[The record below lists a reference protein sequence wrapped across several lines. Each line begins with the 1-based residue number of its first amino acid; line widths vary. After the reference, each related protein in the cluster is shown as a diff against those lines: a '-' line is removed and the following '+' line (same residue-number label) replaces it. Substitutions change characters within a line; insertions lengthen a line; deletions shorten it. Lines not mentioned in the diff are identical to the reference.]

1 MIGSQVFTSQCV
13 QWFSRCLQTDYSRLL
28 CTQRALFLWFPSK
41 DSNVLARRELR
52 SGTKSSPSSH
62 VAVAILRT
70 TPYYCATFSWD
81 SVWRPTCVS
90 EQTPRALI
98 HGWWLWRIKTRC
110 NFGRAWL
117 APSSIKTT
125 REFIDSIGLWTAY
138 LTTGAS
144 SQIFNLITALSILSG
159 TCTMNSNGKL
169 WSKAIS
175 IWFHLLRVSDTCN
188 LQIWFYTLVKRKR
201 PLKVF

>member
-1 MIGSQVFTSQCV
+1 MIGSQVSTSRCV
-13 QWFSRCLQTDYSRLL
+13 QWFSRCLQTDCLRLL
-28 CTQRALFLWFPSK
+28 CMQRALFLSSPSK

-52 SGTKSSPSSH
+52 CGTKSSPSSH
-62 VAVAILRT
+62 EAVVILRT
-70 TPYYCATFSWD
+70 TPFYCATFSWD

-117 APSSIKTT
+117 ARSSIKTT
-125 REFIDSIGLWTAY
+125 REFIDSIGLWTAC

-144 SQIFNLITALSILSG
+144 SQIFNLITALSIPSG

-175 IWFHLLRVSDTCN
+175 IWFRLHRVSDTCN
-188 LQIWFYTLVKRKR
+188 LQIWFYR
-201 PLKVF
+201 